1 MQREGLQR
9 GLFSMCIGG
18 GMGLA
23 MIVERV
29 SE

>member
-1 MQREGLQR
+1 MQRRGYATGL
-9 GLFSMCIGG
+9 LTMCIGG

-29 SE
+29 